1 MTSVGRKVKLT
12 MLVALAAVLT
22 AVATV
27 AADSESEYELRSGG
41 RIQLA
46 ANPDFLPLQPA
57 LESVV
62 PEVDEGLGLNIEA
75 IWKTYG
81 GHVYFEHMPVGYVP
95 MGDWSELDADAVWN
109 GYVAAAREPAG
120 ALDIRVTP
128 LGWVI
133 EPTLDRENAVA
144 YYAIEARLGSAEPVV
159 NLSVY
164 DFGRGGYERITLVAR
179 TSDFDAENAEQIARS
194 LAEAHEFAPNRSY
207 GDYRLGD
214 SVAPVSV
221 AGVIADSLGAK

>member
-1 MTSVGRKVKLT
+1 MPWLGSKVKLS
-12 MLVALAAVLT
+12 MLVALAVVLT

-27 AADSESEYELRSGG
+27 AADPESEYELRSGG

-46 ANPDFLPLQPA
+46 ANTDFIPLQPA

-62 PEVDEGLGLNIEA
+62 PEVDGGLVLNIEA
-75 IWKTYG
+75 IWKSYG

-95 MGDWSELDADAVWN
+95 MGDRSELDADAIWDS
-109 GYVAAAREPAG
+109 YVAAAREPAG
-120 ALDIRVTP
+120 SLDIRVTP
-128 LGWVI
+128 LGWII
-133 EPTLDRENAVA
+133 EPTLDPENAVA
-144 YYAIEARLGSAEPVV
+144 YYAIEARLGTAEPVV

-179 TSDFDAENAEQIARS
+179 SADFDAANAERIARS
-194 LAEAHEFAPNRSY
+194 LAEAHDFAPDRGY
-207 GDYRLGD
+207 QDYRLGD
-214 SVAPVSV
+214 SLAPLSV